1 MILGHSWGRKRSFEL
16 SNLFFVVVEG
26 AVHLQFP
33 RDLVLHHCQS
43 HTEVLQGRHSRHK
56 AITHAL
62 LTTHSKI
69 LLQLATKIQAGLVLN
84 LTCGHKRVSMFT
96 SLSATLLSVAHRWS
110 SMLGCGGCLWWF
122 SLLERWEKAQAR
134 KIWCK
139 NCLKNRKRFSYMS
152 LLAELA
158 PQDHNVA

>member
-1 MILGHSWGRKRSFEL
+1 MILGHSWGRNRSFKL

-26 AVHLQFP
+26 AVHLKFP

-69 LLQLATKIQAGLVLN
+69 VLQLATKTQAGLVLN
-84 LTCGHKRVSMFT
+84 LTCGLSMFT
-96 SLSATLLSVAHRWS
+96 SLSTLPTDDRAFSAVVAVCDG
-110 SMLGCGGCLWWF
+110 LV
-122 SLLERWEKAQAR
+122 
-134 KIWCK
+134 
-139 NCLKNRKRFSYMS
+139 CLKDEKKHKPAKYGARIVLKIGNGSVTC
-152 LLAELA
+152 LCW
-158 PQDHNVA
+158 QN